1 VIKYNAFGDIASA
14 GLISSLHQQT
24 TSNESL
30 QNYIMKK
37 ISLFSI
43 LLAGSLLTSCD
54 KDDDYDYEK
63 PEPPQQSEATQLK
76 AAGDSAAI
84 IGTVNQFR
92 KLLGDS
98 LNTVPNKTSG
108 RREVNWDGVP
118 ANFTNNNTFPLDFF
132 NLTDPAGANG
142 RKRGL
147 VYLETGSPI
156 RLDSSSF
163 RDIDASY
170 ATQFAAFSQKKAL
183 ISANSTV
190 SEIVFKVAGTN
201 TAAFV
206 NGFGLIFSDV
216 DDANSTSLEFFNGT
230 KSLGVFKA
238 PVRTAAGSFSFLG
251 VYFSKE
257 KVTRIKIT
265 SGNGVLAAGTK
276 DVSNGGTKD
285 LVVYD
290 DFFYDE
296 PKQLQ

>member
-1 VIKYNAFGDIASA
+1 
-14 GLISSLHQQT
+14 
-24 TSNESL
+24 
-30 QNYIMKK
+30 MKK
-37 ISLFSI
+37 ISLFF
-43 LLAGSLLTSCD
+43 LLFAGAFLASCH

-63 PEPPQQSEATQLK
+63 PNPPQEEVTELK

-84 IGTVNQFR
+84 IGTINQFR
-92 KLLGDS
+92 NILGDS
-98 LNTVPNKTSG
+98 LNVVPNKTSG

-118 ANFTNNNTFPLDFF
+118 SNLTNNNLFPLDFF

-147 VYLETGSPI
+147 VYLQSSSPL

-163 RDIDASY
+163 VDLEPTY
-170 ATQFAAFSQKKAL
+170 ATQFAPFSQRKAI
-183 ISANSTV
+183 ISANSNV
-190 SEIVFKVAGTN
+190 SEIVFKVPGTN
-201 TAAFV
+201 TEASV
-206 NGFGLIFSDV
+206 KGFGIVFSDV
-216 DDANSTSLEFFNGT
+216 DDANSTKLEFYAGN

-238 PVRTAAGSFSFLG
+238 PVRQGNGSFSFLG
-251 VYFSKE
+251 AFFPNE

-265 SGNGVLAAGTK
+265 AGNGVLATGTK
-276 DVSNGGTKD
+276 DVSNGGIKD